1 MRRYLLWLMV
11 GGLLM
16 AVLAAACDD
25 DGGAQPSPTAA
36 PTGAASPAATPI
48 FIFEGPVGIDLFI
61 FGAFHKQGEPIRLTI
76 TVAAAEPITL
86 RYRTTQRYDIVV
98 TDTEGK
104 EVWRWSKD
112 KAFGEVVEEVSLEAK
127 QSLTF
132 DESWDQRDN
141 DGQQVPAANYTV
153 TATSSHCDATLE
165 NCGQLSTSGTTIQI
179 RES

>member
-1 MRRYLLWLMV
+1 MV
-11 GGLLM
+11 GGLLT

-25 DGGAQPSPTAA
+25 GGGGQPSPTAA
-36 PTGAASPAATPI
+36 PTGAAASPGATPI
-48 FIFEGPVGIDLFI
+48 FIFEGPVGVDLFI

-98 TDTEGK
+98 TNTEGT

-112 KAFGEVVEEVSLEAK
+112 KAFGEAVGEISLEAN
-127 QSLTF
+127 QSATF
-132 DESWDQRDN
+132 DETWDQRDN
-141 DGQQVPAANYTV
+141 DGQQVPLGTYTV
-153 TATSSHCDATLE
+153 TATSVHCDANLA
-165 NCGQLSTSGTTIQI
+165 NCGQLSASGTIQI

>member
-1 MRRYLLWLMV
+1 MRRYLLWLMI
-11 GGLLM
+11 GGLLT

-36 PTGAASPAATPI
+36 PTGAASATAAPP
-48 FIFEGPVGIDLFI
+48 FSFEGPVGIDLFI
-61 FGAFHKQGEPIRLTI
+61 FGVFHQPGETIRLTI

-112 KAFGEVVEEVSLEAK
+112 KAFGEAVGEASLEAN

-153 TATSSHCDATLE
+153 TATSSHCDANLE
-165 NCGQLSTSGTTIQI
+165 NCGQLSTSGTIQI